1 MGRVKIIE
9 ALLTQDDVKL
19 KESIEALDTLFE
31 FQRDGSKGEGFYKD
45 GSYIDHTNVA
55 YTGAYG
61 NVLIDGLSQLIPL
74 IQASPMALNA
84 QKLEVIE
91 HWIEKSFFPLLIHG
105 ELMDMSRGRSI
116 SRENASS
123 RMAALETLRG
133 ILRLSQVLP
142 EANKNRIQGQLK
154 SILAFHDKERML
166 SSLSS
171 YYDINLFEQVLANKG
186 Y

>member
-1 MGRVKIIE
+1 M
-9 ALLTQDDVKL
+9 
-19 KESIEALDTLFE
+19 
-31 FQRDGSKGEGFYKD
+31 
-45 GSYIDHTNVA
+45 A

-61 NVLIDGLSQLIPL
+61 NVLIDGLSQLILL

-123 RMAALETLRG
+123 RMAALEALRG

-166 SSLSS
+166 VAYLATMTSICLNRFLLMRLLSS
-171 YYDINLFEQVLANKG
+171 CRCQPTSLCFRIWIN
-186 Y
+186 